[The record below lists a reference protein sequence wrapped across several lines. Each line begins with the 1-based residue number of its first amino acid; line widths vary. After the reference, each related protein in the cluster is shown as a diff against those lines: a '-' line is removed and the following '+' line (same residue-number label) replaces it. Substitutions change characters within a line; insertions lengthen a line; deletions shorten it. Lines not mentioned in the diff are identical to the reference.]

1 MAETPRNWAG
11 NIAYATTDIRMPR
24 HRAELQDLVKHA
36 GKLRALGS
44 RHSFNRIADSDHA
57 IVSLKGFERLYRL
70 DPAARTVTVD
80 GGATY
85 GDLCPRLD
93 ADGFALAN
101 LASLP
106 HISIVGAVAT
116 ATHGSG
122 NLNRNL
128 AAAVAAL
135 ELVTAGGDIVTLRR
149 GDADFAGAVVGLGA
163 LGIVT
168 AITLDVVPR
177 FEVRQNV
184 YVDLPFAAYVDNF
197 DAITGSAYSVSAFT
211 HWRGDSIAHVWLKS
225 LADAP
230 PRPGELFGARPADRP
245 YHPIETLDPA
255 PATEQLGVPG
265 PWYLRL
271 PHFRIE
277 FSPSAGAE
285 LQSEYFVPRRDGP
298 AALRALH
305 AVQER
310 FAAPLMV
317 SELRTVAADELWL
330 SSAQGQDCLA
340 FHFTWQRDWPSVQ
353 QVLPVIEQALA
364 PFAVRPHWGKLFTMH
379 KADIAARWPRL
390 EAFRELARKYDP
402 EGKFRNAF
410 LTETIF

>member
-1 MAETPRNWAG
+1 MTETPRNWAG
-11 NIAYATTDIRMPR
+11 NIAYSTGIETPR
-24 HRAELQDLVKHA
+24 SRAELQDLVRRA
-36 GKLRALGS
+36 GRLRALGS
-44 RHSFNRIADSDHA
+44 RHSFNRIADSTGA

-70 DPAARTVTVD
+70 DRDARTVTVD
-80 GGATY
+80 GGTTY

-135 ELVTAGGDIVTLRR
+135 EFVTAGGDVVTLRR

-177 FEVRQNV
+177 FDMRQNV

-211 HWRGDSIAHVWLKS
+211 HWQGERIASVWLKS

-230 PRPGELFGARPADRP
+230 PRQGELFGARPAERP
-245 YHPIETLDPA
+245 CHPIESLDPA

-305 AVQER
+305 AVQDR

-317 SELRTVAADELWL
+317 SELRTVAADDLWL
-330 SSAQGQDCLA
+330 SSASGQDCLA
-340 FHFTWQRDWPSVQ
+340 VHFTWQRDWPTVQ
-353 QVLPVIEQALA
+353 TVLPIIEQTLA
-364 PFAVRPHWGKLFTMH
+364 PFAVRPHWGKLFTLP
-379 KADIAARWPRL
+379 KADIATRWPKL
-390 EAFRELARKYDP
+390 EAFKALVKRYDP
-402 EGKFRNAF
+402 QGKFRNKF
-410 LTETIF
+410 LDETIF